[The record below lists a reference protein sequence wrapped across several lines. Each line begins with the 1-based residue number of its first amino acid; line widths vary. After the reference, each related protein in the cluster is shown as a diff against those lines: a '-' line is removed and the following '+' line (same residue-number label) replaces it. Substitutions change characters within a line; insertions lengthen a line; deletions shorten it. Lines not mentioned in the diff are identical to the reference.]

1 MNKWTWRVSRL
12 WITFWIDFY
21 KESFPPDP
29 DSEDDEDGDS
39 EGEENEHPGT
49 DWMGLWALCISNGI
63 SDAEWPNMTIPK
75 IRALMQEKQRSREF
89 EIAIHGGQVEN
100 KKPKKAKFLSDLGFF
115 QPR

>member
-1 MNKWTWRVSRL
+1 
-12 WITFWIDFY
+12 
-21 KESFPPDP
+21 
-29 DSEDDEDGDS
+29 
-39 EGEENEHPGT
+39 
-49 DWMGLWALCISNGI
+49 
-63 SDAEWPNMTIPK
+63 MTIPK

>member
-1 MNKWTWRVSRL
+1 MNTWTWRASRL

-29 DSEDDEDGDS
+29 ESDDDDEESED
-39 EGEENEHPGT
+39 GEVDQPGT

-63 SDAEWPNMTIPK
+63 SDTEWPNMTIPK
-75 IRALMQEKQRSREF
+75 IRALMNEKQRSREF
-89 EIAIHGGQVEN
+89 EITLHGGSVEN
-100 KKPKKAKFLSDLGFF
+100 KKPKKAKYLSDLGFF